1 MIQLIHYTRTGHIKN
16 LRQIAIDLYG
26 VENVAYASD
35 GQVVDMLSEDGWST
49 YAQWTGEYD
58 DGDYLLLVKEDA
70 IRRMLQDGTA
80 KEVNR

>member
-1 MIQLIHYTRTGHIKN
+1 MITLIHYTRTGHIKT

-35 GQVVDMLSEDGWST
+35 EQVVDMLSRDGWST
-49 YAQWTGEYD
+49 YAQWTGEHD

-70 IRRMLQDGTA
+70 IRRMVRDGAA